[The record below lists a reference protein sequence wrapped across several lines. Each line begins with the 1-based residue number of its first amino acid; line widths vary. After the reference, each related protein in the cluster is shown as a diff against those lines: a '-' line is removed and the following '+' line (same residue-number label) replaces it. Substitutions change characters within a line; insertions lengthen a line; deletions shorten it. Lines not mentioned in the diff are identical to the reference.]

1 MLNALF
7 TGYMLAI
14 LSSWLKSS
22 FDNYQ
27 LKNRSLLARSKC
39 DHCGK
44 KLKWFNL
51 FPILS
56 YLFQGGTSTCCKK
69 KVSQNYLYIESFTFL
84 IGCIFV
90 FFEFSLSSI
99 LLIPFLVILVFLDE
113 KYQEIPIWL
122 NALILLIVSLSKK
135 NLDPIMLLNAGII
148 FLGLII
154 IYWLYKFF
162 RKREGLGLGDI
173 ILIFSLS
180 LYLEIPTIFLLISM
194 SAALLIVK
202 IIFSKDY
209 NKPHAFGSW
218 LSGCLIGFIL
228 FQEFYEFANSVPI

>member
-7 TGYMLAI
+7 TGYIIAI

-22 FDNYQ
+22 FDNYE

-39 DHCGK
+39 DHCGE

-56 YLFQGGTSTCCKK
+56 YLFQRGTSTCCRKK
-69 KVSQNYLYIESFTFL
+69 ISQNYLYIESSTFL
-84 IGCIFV
+84 IGCLFV
-90 FFEFSLSSI
+90 FFEFSPSSI

-122 NALILLIVSLSKK
+122 NALILLIVLVSKE
-135 NLDPIMLLNAGII
+135 NLDPKMLLNAGMI
-148 FLGLII
+148 FLGLIT
-154 IYWLYKFF
+154 IYWLYKVL

-180 LYLEIPTIFLLISM
+180 LYLSLIH
-194 SAALLIVK
+194 I
-202 IIFSKDY
+202 
-209 NKPHAFGSW
+209 
-218 LSGCLIGFIL
+218 
-228 FQEFYEFANSVPI
+228 